1 MDSLRAPLAFL
12 RTLAVAG
19 AMAVPALAH
28 PSAEVAP
35 GDSVTLTKQP
45 TRTVVD
51 ADGTVIERYGD
62 PDRLGRIVDHCKV
75 GTGQDDAKIINH
87 EHGYAVL
94 SGKDIP
100 SDHLTV
106 PLAPI
111 TGVEDPRLT
120 QPGAENYFADAWKD
134 GRLKA
139 AEALGTTPAQLSR
152 DAIALTVNSQ
162 GGRSQDRL
170 HIHADRLD
178 PKLGQELKDQLEHG
192 LIAGDHWTNV
202 KPIHGDHQYRALWVE
217 GNDLQQNPFQLV
229 TTSWCPNTA
238 KSMRA
243 PTWASIPSQWWAR
256 RMPTDAPASSS
267 WTGATAPRAAV
278 RPKSG
283 CSATRIHPVKTCGPA
298 ERDHTSR

>member
-19 AMAVPALAH
+19 AMAMPALAQ
-28 PSAEVAP
+28 PSAEVGP
-35 GDSVTLTKQP
+35 SDSVTITKQP

-217 GNDLQQNPFQLV
+217 GSDPQQNPFQLV
-229 TTSWCPNTA
+229 HDQLVAEHGEEYARTH
-238 KSMRA
+238 MGQH
-243 PTWASIPSQWWAR
+243 SIAVVGE
-256 RMPTDAPASSS
+256 TDANGRPGFLILDGRYGPQGSGSAEEWLLGHANS
-267 WTGATAPRAAV
+267 PR
-278 RPKSG
+278 
-283 CSATRIHPVKTCGPA
+283 
-298 ERDHTSR
+298 